1 MSTEE
6 EYEELLV
13 QIQEELEK
21 FSATRTKLEEGSKRN
36 LEVLSAINA
45 DMKTKITEHQFQ
57 MMFNKRRTEILE
69 YVDQKLME
77 LATSFASKRD
87 ILRERE
93 RNFELEKKLQH
104 HQGELSDIQKYIL
117 LIDEQA
123 KKINNFG
130 ILVMVSFFVSATS
143 LVVALLVL
151 IYL

>member
-21 FSATRTKLEEGSKRN
+21 FSATRTKLEEGSKSN

-87 ILRERE
+87 IFRERE

-104 HQGELSDIQKYIL
+104 LQGELSDMQKYIL
-117 LIDEQA
+117 LKDEQA

-130 ILVMVSFFVSATS
+130 ILVMVSFFVSVTS